1 MQSPVSE
8 TATRTARRVATVEAW
23 NTCVGDELWRMDSR
37 GVRSSR
43 KSAGLR
49 AGRTSLAL
57 RGQML
62 AVCLLLG
69 VAGCSATGGAPAADV
84 EVRGLPQAGFS
95 ETIPGTTRSLDFVA
109 IPNGQLDG
117 ATVEGF
123 YVSATEVPWIAY
135 LAMIFEAEDPATDD
149 VWDGFSRPSKPY
161 INIDRGWGQQDE
173 PVISISQNGAHAFCD
188 WLTRH
193 TGRVHR
199 LPTELEWEYAAR
211 GGSSTSW
218 STGKRASS
226 LPAQAWFKVNS
237 GGRTRPV
244 GTGEANAF
252 GLYDVHGNAAE
263 WVAEGWLV
271 GGSYGDQAEDLAFGK
286 RKKASP
292 AWNASD
298 PQIPKSTWWLADAP
312 FAGLRVVC
320 EVAP

>member
-1 MQSPVSE
+1 
-8 TATRTARRVATVEAW
+8 
-23 NTCVGDELWRMDSR
+23 
-37 GVRSSR
+37 
-43 KSAGLR
+43 
-49 AGRTSLAL
+49 
-57 RGQML
+57 ML
-62 AVCLLLG
+62 AGSLLLG
-69 VAGCSATGGAPAADV
+69 LASCASSGGGGGAAAPAVDV
-84 EVRGLPQAGFS
+84 EVRGMPQPGFS
-95 ETIPGTTRSLDFVA
+95 ETIPGTTRSLDFAA
-109 IPNGQLDG
+109 IPAGQLAG
-117 ATVEGF
+117 EGIEGF
-123 YVSATEVPWIAY
+123 YISTTEVPWIAY
-135 LAMIFEAEDPATDD
+135 LAMIFEAED
-149 VWDGFSRPSKPY
+149 VGEGEGWDGFSRPSKPY

-173 PVISISQNGAHAFCD
+173 PVISISQKGANAFCE

-199 LPTELEWEYAAR
+199 LPTEREWEYAAR
-211 GGSSTSW
+211 AGSSAAW

-226 LPAQAWFKVNS
+226 LPAQAWFKANS

-244 GTGEANAF
+244 GGGEANAF

-271 GGSYGDQAEDLAFGK
+271 GGSYGDEAAELAFGK